1 MVHEYGDGSSTP
13 EGNLMENHIKWPDG
27 VETIEVDGVAAE
39 VIEYMD
45 NDRVRVLIMETQTED
60 IWQLEAV

>member
-1 MVHEYGDGSSTP
+1 
-13 EGNLMENHIKWPDG
+13 MENHIKWPDG